1 MKAVRIHEYGGPEVL
16 VYEDVPVPE
25 PGPSQVLVRV
35 AAASVN
41 PVDAAI
47 REDAFPTPKQPPK
60 TLGSDG
66 AGAVERVGENVT
78 AVRPGERVFFSG
90 LGVGSDG
97 SYAEFALIAEA
108 QAVPIPSALSYAQA
122 AALGMTAPTAY
133 YALVRRGNVA
143 AGETVLVQGA
153 AGGVGSAAVQLARA
167 RGARVLA
174 TVSGAEQA
182 KLVRELGAEH
192 VIDFTTEDVV
202 ARVLELT
209 GGHGVD
215 LVHELVISANL
226 PADLRLVAK
235 GGRVVCTGR
244 GPSPDVTLPIG
255 PALAKDVSLL
265 FMSLNNAGRAGVA
278 AIAREVAELAAAGDI
293 RPVIGATLPLAQARR
308 AHEMLAGKHLGKI
321 ILEISAAE

>member
-47 REDAFPTPKQPPK
+47 RENAFPTPKQPPK

-66 AGAVERVGENVT
+66 AGAVERVGASVT

-108 QAVPIPSALSYAQA
+108 QAVPIPSTLSYAQA
-122 AALGMTAPTAY
+122 AALGMAAPTAY
-133 YALVRRGNVA
+133 YALVHRGNVS

-182 KLVRELGAEH
+182 KLALELGADH

-202 ARVLELT
+202 ARVLALT
-209 GGHGVD
+209 DGNGVD

-226 PADLRLVAK
+226 PEDLRLVAK
-235 GGRVVCTGR
+235 GGRVVCTGQ
-244 GPSPDVTLPIG
+244 GPSPEVTLPIA

-278 AIAREVAELAAAGDI
+278 SIARQIAELAAAGDI
-293 RPVIGATLPLAQARR
+293 RPVIGATLPLAEARR
-308 AHEMLAGKHLGKI
+308 AHEMLADKHLGKI

>member
-16 VYEDVPVPE
+16 IYEDVPVPE

-35 AAASVN
+35 AAASIN
-41 PVDAAI
+41 RVDAAI
-47 REDAFPTPKQPPK
+47 RENAFPTPKQPPK

-66 AGAVERVGENVT
+66 AGVVERVGESVT
-78 AVRPGERVFFSG
+78 TVRPGERVFFSG

-122 AALGMTAPTAY
+122 AALGMAAPTAY
-133 YALVRRGNVA
+133 YALVRRGNLT
-143 AGETVLVQGA
+143 AGETILVQGA
-153 AGGVGSAAVQLARA
+153 AGGVGSAAVQLAKA

-174 TVSGAEQA
+174 TVHGAEQA
-182 KLVRELGAEH
+182 KLVRELGADD
-192 VIDFTTEDVV
+192 VIDFTAEDVV

-209 GGHGVD
+209 GGNGVA

-226 PADLRLVAK
+226 SADLRLVAK
-235 GGRVVCTGR
+235 GGRIVCTGQ
-244 GPSPDVTLPIG
+244 GPSPEVTLPIG
-255 PALAKDVSLL
+255 AALAKDVSLL

-293 RPVIGATLPLAQARR
+293 QPVIGATLPLAEARR

-321 ILEISAAE
+321 ILEIAAME

>member
-16 VYEDVPVPE
+16 IYEDVPVPE
-25 PGPSQVLVRV
+25 PGPTQVLVRL

-41 PVDAAI
+41 RVDAAV
-47 REDAFPTPKQPPK
+47 RENDFPTPKQPPK

-66 AGAVERVGENVT
+66 AGVVELVGESVT
-78 AVRPGERVFFSG
+78 AVRPGERVYFSG

-122 AALGMTAPTAY
+122 AALGMAAPTAY
-133 YALVRRGNVA
+133 YALVRRGNLM
-143 AGETVLVQGA
+143 AGETILVQGS
-153 AGGVGSAAVQLARA
+153 AGGVGSAAVQLAKA

-174 TVSGAEQA
+174 TVHGAEQA
-182 KLVRELGAEH
+182 KLVRELGADD
-192 VIDFTTEDVV
+192 VIDFTAEDVV

-209 GGHGVD
+209 GGNGVD

-235 GGRVVCTGR
+235 GGRIVCTGQ
-244 GPSPDVTLPIG
+244 GTSPEVTLPIG

-293 RPVIGATLPLAQARR
+293 QPVIGATLPLAEARR

-321 ILEISAAE
+321 ILEIAAIE

>member
-90 LGVGSDG
+90 LGVGSEG

-182 KLVRELGAEH
+182 KLVRELGAEQ

-244 GPSPDVTLPIG
+244 GPSPEVTLPIG